1 MEAPIYKLRRY
12 HLLVLLCIGNII
24 GMMLRHATTFTLIA
38 MGNMSSADMAQ
49 VESAYFYG
57 YCIGTAP
64 AGFIADAIGARF
76 LITVAIGGSG
86 FFALFTQVAANSGL
100 GWFVAVRFLQGLC
113 QSALDAPQ
121 KSLWGKWA
129 PVGERTVFCGS
140 FDLCIAIGT
149 MMMNLTTRECLMPFR
164 PYLKADSN

>member
-1 MEAPIYKLRRY
+1 MEAPIYQLRRY

-86 FFALFTQVAANSGL
+86 FFALFTQARVFFYKWLINVQSYTFFG
-100 GWFVAVRFLQGLC
+100 FLRPISNC
-113 QSALDAPQ
+113 A
-121 KSLWGKWA
+121 
-129 PVGERTVFCGS
+129 S
-140 FDLCIAIGT
+140 FKILIFKI
-149 MMMNLTTRECLMPFR
+149 E
-164 PYLKADSN
+164 